1 MKNGLTVLLIILV
14 MLVGSV
20 PVFSGGQEDVSDDT
34 YTFGYIAYDM
44 KDIWNM
50 YGAEAFEYAAET
62 VGVNT
67 IVLDSGNDLEKSI
80 AAMESLIQKDVDGIS
95 IFPISPDQAS
105 TLIKMANDA
114 DIPIT
119 VENLPPAE
127 NAGDYISCVACLYGD
142 IGYAAIEYIAN
153 TIPDAKVF
161 FAAGAKGGGVY
172 ETYQEGIDKALNDF
186 SGKVEIVGLEHGDWQ
201 TEKAMN
207 VTENFILT
215 GTEFNVIFA
224 NNDLMAKG
232 CYNALIEAGME
243 DIPIIST
250 GGSPDGLKMMED
262 GIQAANMTAPVSIQ
276 GAKTFKNLY
285 EYVVL
290 GKTDIE
296 RFTPLP
302 IVPASADKL
311 EDVISWED
319 PEAALEYIG
328 GLE

>member
-1 MKNGLTVLLIILV
+1 MKKLFMV
-14 MLVGSV
+14 MLIVSALLLTGTAL
-20 PVFSGGQEDVSDDT
+20 FAGGQTEEDDG

-44 KDIWNM
+44 QDIWNM
-50 YGAEAFEYAAET
+50 YGAEAFEYAADT
-62 VGVNT
+62 VGIKTV
-67 IVLDSGNDLEKSI
+67 VLDAGNDLEKSV
-80 AAMESLIQKDVDGIS
+80 ACMEDLIQKEVDGIS

-114 DIPIT
+114 EIPIT
-119 VENLPPAE
+119 VENLPPAD

-142 IGYAAIEYIAN
+142 IGYAAIKYAAETN
-153 TIPDAKVF
+153 PGAKIF

-172 ETYQEGIDKALNDF
+172 ETYQEGIDKALVDF
-186 SGKVEIVGLEHGDWQ
+186 AGKVEIVGTEHGDWQ

-207 VTENFILT
+207 VTQNFIQT
-215 GTEFNVIFA
+215 GTEFDMVFA

-232 CYNALIEAGME
+232 CYNALVEAGME

-250 GGSPDGLKMMED
+250 GGSPDGLAMMVE

-290 GKTDIE
+290 GKRDLE
-296 RFTPLP
+296 KFTPLP
-302 IVPASADKL
+302 IVPASADAMDKI
-311 EDVISWED
+311 ISWED
-319 PEAALEYIG
+319 PAAALDYIG